1 MSFRWQIIFLD
12 KDERK
17 SMTNEGIAQK
27 LALLPEGLAEENF
40 QTWQRVLEGNR
51 ELSSFPSY
59 SQVLIP
65 MIGWIS
71 EFIKSE
77 QTKLFRAG
85 LPGLTLMISTK
96 EKHGLEKNDPYV
108 FIDIDDADSMIVGY
122 CNSYQELESQSCKNS
137 EIISAVQPLLNRL
150 WNETRGKKNA

>member
-1 MSFRWQIIFLD
+1 
-12 KDERK
+12 
-17 SMTNEGIAQK
+17 MTNEEIARK

-40 QTWQRVLEGNR
+40 QTWQRVLEGNH

-59 SQVLIP
+59 SQVLVP
-65 MIGWIS
+65 MIDWIS

-96 EKHGLEKNDPYV
+96 EKHGLEKDDPYV
-108 FIDIDDADSMIVGY
+108 FIDIDDSDAMIVGY
-122 CNSYQELESQSCKNS
+122 CNTSQELESHSCKNS
-137 EIISAVQPLLNRL
+137 EVMSEVQPLLDRL